1 MGIVTGR
8 MSAAEKDEAMA
19 DFRSGVTQVLVSTTV
34 VEVGVDVPNATVM
47 MVWDADRFGLATLH
61 QLRGRV
67 GRGEWP
73 GTVFLVSA
81 ARGTSP
87 AKRRLS
93 ALERTSD
100 GLALAEMDLTLRHE
114 GEVLGYRQSGG
125 VTLHLVDLV
134 ADADLVEAAHVD
146 ARALVEEDPTLSGAR
161 TRPLAREVRRRFGA
175 YFEGERSR

>member
-1 MGIVTGR
+1 M
-8 MSAAEKDEAMA
+8 
-19 DFRSGVTQVLVSTTV
+19 
-34 VEVGVDVPNATVM
+34 
-47 MVWDADRFGLATLH
+47 
-61 QLRGRV
+61 
-67 GRGEWP
+67 
-73 GTVFLVSA
+73 SA

-161 TRPLAREVRRRFGA
+161 TRPLAREVHRRFGA